1 MSAEFTAPAIA
12 NNYISSS
19 ILTNVTGSTIM
30 LQLQNST
37 DNTSIVP
44 TMLQLPV
51 DESLLYNSV
60 AISSTTPGDY
70 SSNEYNTTIIQ

>member
-37 DNTSIVP
+37 DNKN
-44 TMLQLPV
+44 
-51 DESLLYNSV
+51 Y
-60 AISSTTPGDY
+60 
-70 SSNEYNTTIIQ
+70 